1 MKTMKNFTTQQL
13 TKGQMNAVK
22 GGKKQFECFVD
33 GQWIPAIF
41 EADSLEDAEA
51 EVRRLYG
58 SGSCSP
64 YNG

>member
-1 MKTMKNFTTQQL
+1 MKTMKNFTAQQL

-22 GGKKQFECFVD
+22 GGKKQFMCDVD
-33 GQWIPAIF
+33 GQWIGAIIV
-41 EADSLEDAEA
+41 ADSLEDAE
-51 EVRRLYG
+51 EYVKSLYG